1 MKPLIAKTTS
11 AMLFA
16 FILAMLFAA
25 CNGSSS
31 TDNEQTDSLSV
42 ADSIDTT
49 VDSTAITDTISAESD
64 SIPLD
69 TLTVIGVGDIMLG
82 TDYPSKAYLPPGN
95 DCKPLLAAVQSILQ
109 DADVTFG
116 NLEGCFLD
124 SGEVVKKC
132 DNPALCY
139 AFRTPEAYFECIV
152 DAGFDIFSLANN
164 HSGDFGERG
173 RNSTKRLIEEAG
185 LCHAGLLDS
194 PTMVF
199 EKDGIRYGL
208 AAFSPIDGTCR
219 IETDSIPEA
228 QRLIRELAKKSD
240 IVIVS
245 FHGGAEGRR
254 HQHVPRKTEIFYDE
268 DRGNVYLF
276 ARKMIDAGA
285 DIVFGHGPHVT
296 RAIDLYK
303 NRFIAYSLGNFC
315 TYKRFSLKG
324 ASGIAPIIKVFVDK
338 QGQFLKATVTP
349 VYQNKT
355 SGPKIDT
362 QKRAIKQLQDL
373 TNADFPEA
381 GLVITDEGEV
391 RKN

>member
-1 MKPLIAKTTS
+1 MKTLLTNISPVIITI
-11 AMLFA
+11 
-16 FILAMLFAA
+16 FILQLIFSA
-25 CNGSSS
+25 CIGDNAS
-31 TDNEQTDSLSV
+31 DNEQTDSLSITDSMV
-42 ADSIDTT
+42 TPVDSAELNDTISIEADSIL
-49 VDSTAITDTISAESD
+49 V
-64 SIPLD
+64 D

-82 TDYPSKAYLPPGN
+82 TDYPSKSYLPPGN
-95 DCKPLLAAVQSILQ
+95 DCTPLLADVKSILQ

-139 AFRTPEAYFECIV
+139 AFRTPEAYFDCII

-164 HSGDFGERG
+164 HSGDFGARG
-173 RNSTKRLIEEAG
+173 RNSTKRLIEGAG
-185 LCHAGLLDS
+185 LCHAGLLNS

-199 EKDGIRYGL
+199 KKDDIRYGL

-228 QRLIRELAKKSD
+228 QRIVRELAKKSD

-245 FHGGAEGRR
+245 FHGGAEGRSR
-254 HQHVPRKTEIFYDE
+254 QHVPRKTEIFYDE

-315 TYKRFSLKG
+315 TYGRFSLKG
-324 ASGIAPIIKVFVDK
+324 ASGVAPIIKVFIGK
-338 QGQFLKATVTP
+338 RGHFLEAKVTP
-349 VYQNKT
+349 VYQTKT
-355 SGPKIDT
+355 HGPKTDP
-362 QKRAIKQLQDL
+362 QKRAIKQLQEL
-373 TNADFPEA
+373 TEADFPES
-381 GLVITDEGEV
+381 GLTITDEGRV
-391 RKN
+391 YKK